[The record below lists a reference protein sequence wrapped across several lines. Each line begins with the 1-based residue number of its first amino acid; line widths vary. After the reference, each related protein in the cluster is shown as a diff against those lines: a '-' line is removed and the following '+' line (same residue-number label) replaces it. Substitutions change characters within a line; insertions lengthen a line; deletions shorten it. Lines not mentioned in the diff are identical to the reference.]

1 MVKPTPFLIR
11 KEDKMKNYIQL
22 QEDNVIRI
30 GIKDK
35 EGNITDCVL
44 EFDLEDIEL
53 PLRISKCEF
62 EHKKNCQWLRNQ
74 FIIIDKKEDRKSD
87 TFLSWKDAQKIN
99 AYRDFYVKEMEALDL
114 FLGKGKTKEI
124 LNAFKRN
131 PYYSMYEDIENML
144 KPYLPMFKNVTDDIT
159 NKIKKKYSTKEENVI
174 E

>member
-1 MVKPTPFLIR
+1 
-11 KEDKMKNYIQL
+11 MKDYIQL
-22 QEDNVIRI
+22 QEDNVIRL

-62 EHKKNCQWLRNQ
+62 EHKKNCQWLKNQ
-74 FIIIDKKEDRKSD
+74 FIIIDKKPDKKSE
-87 TFLSWKDAQKIN
+87 TFLDWKTAQKIN
-99 AYRDFYVKEMEALDL
+99 AYRDFYVKEMDALDL

-124 LNAFKRN
+124 LNIFKRN
-131 PYYSMYEDIENML
+131 PYYSMYDDIQKML
-144 KPYLPMFKNVTDDIT
+144 EPYLPKFKEVTNDIT
-159 NKIKKKYSTKEENVI
+159 NKIKQKYGIKEENII